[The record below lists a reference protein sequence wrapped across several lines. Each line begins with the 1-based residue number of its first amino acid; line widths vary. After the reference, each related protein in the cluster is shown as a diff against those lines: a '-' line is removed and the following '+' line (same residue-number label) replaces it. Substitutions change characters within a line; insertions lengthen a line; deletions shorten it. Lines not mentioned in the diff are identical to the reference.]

1 MITILRE
8 DGSAQELTA
17 AEAARFTFQDARAK
31 IGCSTIERLPV
42 VGAVLLFD
50 EDGRLKR
57 RARNPEASR
66 LAGVQIVGVAIK
78 LTGTHADLD
87 RMPWRK

>member
-1 MITILRE
+1 MITILGE
-8 DGSAQELTA
+8 NGSVQELTG
-17 AEAARFTFQDARAK
+17 AEAARFTWRDAASK

-57 RARNPEASR
+57 RPRNPEASR
-66 LAGVQIVGVAIK
+66 LAGVPLVGTVIK

-87 RMPWRK
+87 RMLWRK